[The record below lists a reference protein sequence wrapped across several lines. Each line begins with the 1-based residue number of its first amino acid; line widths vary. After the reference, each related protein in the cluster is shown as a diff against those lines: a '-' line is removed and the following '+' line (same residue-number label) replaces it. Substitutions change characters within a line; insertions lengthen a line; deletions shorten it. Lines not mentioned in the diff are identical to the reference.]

1 MDGSGYGLGMPL
13 AILVRHGRTDAN
25 ARGILAGWSPGVH
38 LDDVGVEQATR
49 VAQRLSPITLSA
61 VVSSPLDR
69 TLQTARALVDHQR
82 TVDDVE
88 VDDRLGECHYGDW
101 TNQSL
106 ADLAK
111 LPMWRTVQ
119 ERPSA
124 VTFPSGESL
133 PAMQARAVAAV
144 HAWNE
149 RLGDRATYA
158 LVSHGDV
165 IKSILADA
173 LGMHLDQ
180 FQRIV
185 VDPAS
190 VSVVRYGRRH
200 VQVIHVNDRGSD
212 LAALGRAPRRRRVEG
227 AVGGGSGER

>member
-1 MDGSGYGLGMPL
+1 M

-25 ARGILAGWSPGVH
+25 ARGVLAGWSPGVH
-38 LDDVGVEQATR
+38 LDDVGVEQASR
-49 VAQRLSPITLSA
+49 VAERLSPISLAA

-69 TLQTARALVDHQR
+69 TLQTARAIVGHQR
-82 TVDDVE
+82 KLDDVE
-88 VDDRLGECHYGDW
+88 LDERLGECHYGEW

-124 VTFPSGESL
+124 VTFPAGESL
-133 PAMQARAVAAV
+133 LAMQARALGAV
-144 HAWNE
+144 HEWNE
-149 RLGDRATYA
+149 RLGDRAAYV

-190 VSVVRYGRRH
+190 VSVVRYGRRN

-212 LAALGRAPRRRRVEG
+212 LAGLARAPRRRRVEG

>member
-1 MDGSGYGLGMPL
+1 MPV

-25 ARGILAGWSPGVH
+25 ARGVLAGWSPGVH

-49 VAQRLSPITLSA
+49 VAERLSPISLAA
-61 VVSSPLDR
+61 VVSSPLER
-69 TLQTARALVDHQR
+69 TLQTAQAIEGRQR
-82 TVDDVE
+82 RVAGIE
-88 VDDRLGECHYGDW
+88 VDARLGECHYGEW
-101 TNQSL
+101 TNRSL

-111 LPMWRTVQ
+111 LPLWRTVQ
-119 ERPSA
+119 DRPSA
-124 VTFPSGESL
+124 VTFPAGESL
-133 PAMQARAVAAV
+133 LAMQARALGAV
-144 HAWNE
+144 HEWNE
-149 RLGDRATYA
+149 RLGDRAAYVM
-158 LVSHGDV
+158 VSHGDV

-190 VSVVRYGRRH
+190 VSVVRYGRRG

-212 LAALGRAPRRRRVEG
+212 LAGLARAPRRRRVEG

>member
-1 MDGSGYGLGMPL
+1 MPV

-25 ARGILAGWSPGVH
+25 ARGVLAGWSPGVH

-49 VAQRLSPITLSA
+49 VAERLSPISLAA
-61 VVSSPLDR
+61 VVSSPLER
-69 TLQTARALVDHQR
+69 TLQTAQAIVGRQR
-82 TVDDVE
+82 RVGDVE
-88 VDDRLGECHYGDW
+88 VDARLGECHYGDW
-101 TNQSL
+101 TNRSL

-111 LPMWRTVQ
+111 LPLWRTVQ
-119 ERPSA
+119 DRPSA
-124 VTFPSGESL
+124 VTFPAGESL
-133 PAMQARAVAAV
+133 LAMQARALGAI
-144 HAWNE
+144 HEWNT
-149 RLGDRATYA
+149 RLGDRAAYVM
-158 LVSHGDV
+158 VSHGDV

-173 LGMHLDQ
+173 LGMHMDQ

-190 VSVVRYGRRH
+190 VSVVRYGRRN

-212 LAALGRAPRRRRVEG
+212 LAGLARAPRRRRVEG